1 MSAKH
6 GHSLVENKFL
16 KRVKVASL
24 FIVWTV
30 YTPVI
35 FWSWLENGMDFF

>member
-1 MSAKH
+1 VSAKR
-6 GHSLVENKFL
+6 GRSLVANQFL

-35 FWSWLENGMDFF
+35 FW